1 MRNGRPIVGL
11 TCDFL
16 EARGGTKFTARE
28 RYVIAIQRAGALPVL
43 LPPTIA
49 DIPSQ
54 LALVDGLVL
63 TGGDDLDPALWGG
76 TPGPRYV
83 PSDPRRT
90 EYEMSLA
97 LAAMDA
103 DRPLLGICLGA
114 QLMNV
119 ASGGS
124 LRDDLPVGGV
134 QHRDDAVGLNLRHE
148 VDLMKDSILARAMG
162 MPGGGRVSVNSS
174 HRNAPDGLGE
184 KLRACAL
191 APDGVIEAVEHRDLA
206 FCVGVQWHPEAD
218 VGTTPGSLGLF
229 TSLVEACT
237 SARRPSHA

>member
-1 MRNGRPIVGL
+1 MRNRRPVIGV

-16 EARGGTKFTARE
+16 LVRGGTKFTTRE
-28 RYVIAIQRAGALPVL
+28 RYVDALQRAGALPIL
-43 LPPTIA
+43 LPPTLA
-49 DIPSQ
+49 DVPAQ
-54 LALVDGLVL
+54 LALVDGLLL

-76 TPGPRYV
+76 MPGPEYV

-103 DRPLLGICLGA
+103 DRPMLGICLGS
-114 QLMNV
+114 QLLNV

-124 LRDDLPVGGV
+124 LRADLPVGEV
-134 QHRDDAVGLNLRHE
+134 VHLDDGLGLELRHD
-148 VDLMKDSILARAMG
+148 VDVMKDSLLARALG
-162 MPGGGRVSVNSS
+162 LVGGGRVSVNSS

-191 APDGVIEAVEHRDLA
+191 ASDGVIEAVEHRDLA
-206 FCVGVQWHPEAD
+206 FCLGVQWHPEAD
-218 VGTTPGSLGLF
+218 VSSNAGSLGLF
-229 TSLVEACT
+229 SSLVQACVAGRAA
-237 SARRPSHA
+237 AR